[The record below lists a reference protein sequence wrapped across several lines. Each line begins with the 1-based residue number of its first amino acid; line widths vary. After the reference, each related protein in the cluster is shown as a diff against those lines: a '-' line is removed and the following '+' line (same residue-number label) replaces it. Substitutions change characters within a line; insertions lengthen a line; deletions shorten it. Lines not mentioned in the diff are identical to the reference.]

1 MTQTASWQ
9 ESDSQDFID
18 YGRYFVPQREYQL
31 QTLAD
36 LIPPPGSPASILEL
50 SCGEGL
56 LARVLLDRFP
66 SATLH
71 CYDISP
77 AMLAQAQARLAQ
89 FGSRFVP
96 RQFDLVATEWRTAAP
111 TFHAVV
117 SSLTIHHLDG
127 QEKQQLF
134 GDLYRMLLPGGV
146 LVVADLVAPTR
157 ELGTAVA
164 ANAWDEA
171 VRQRS
176 QQLDGNNDALEHF
189 ERLKWNLYRYPED
202 PEAAI
207 DKPSS
212 LLDQLKWLEQ
222 AGFTAVDLHWAL
234 AGHVIYSAVRPS
246 NSSSAE

>member
-31 QTLAD
+31 QTIAD
-36 LIPPPGSPASILEL
+36 LIPQPSGPAHILEL

-56 LARVLLDRFP
+56 LAEVLLARFP
-66 SATLH
+66 TVTLH
-71 CYDISP
+71 GYDLSP
-77 AMLAQAQARLAQ
+77 AMLAQAQNRLAH
-89 FGSRFVP
+89 FADRFVP
-96 RQFDLVATEWRTAAP
+96 RQFDLAQTEWRTAEP

-117 SSLTIHHLDG
+117 SSLTIHHLGGPD
-127 QEKQQLF
+127 KLRLF
-134 GDLYRMLLPGGV
+134 LDLYRMLQPGGV
-146 LVVADLVAPTR
+146 LIIADLVAPTR

-164 ANAWDEA
+164 AKAWDEA

-176 QQLDGNNDALEHF
+176 RQLDGNDDALVQF

-202 PEAAI
+202 PAEAI

-212 LLDQLKWLEQ
+212 LLDQLKWVEQ
-222 AGFTAVDLHWAL
+222 AGFTAVDLHWSL
-234 AGHVIYSAVRPS
+234 AGHVIYSAVKI
-246 NSSSAE
+246 

>member
-1 MTQTASWQ
+1 MSQSVWK
-9 ESDSQDFID
+9 ESDSHTFID

-31 QTLAD
+31 QTIAD
-36 LIPPPGSPASILEL
+36 LIPRPGQPARILEL

-56 LARVLLDRFP
+56 LAEALLARFP
-66 SATLH
+66 TVTLH
-71 CYDISP
+71 GYDLSP
-77 AMLAQAQARLAQ
+77 AMLQHAQARLAR

-96 RQFDLVATEWRTAAP
+96 RQFDLAAAEWRTAVP
-111 TFHAVV
+111 TFHAIV

-127 QEKQQLF
+127 PDKLRLF
-134 GDLYRMLLPGGV
+134 LDLYQMLLPGGV
-146 LVVADLVAPTR
+146 LVIADLVAPTR

-176 QQLDGNNDALEHF
+176 QQIDGSEDG
-189 ERLKWNLYRYPED
+189 LKEFQKLQWNLFRYPEE
-202 PEAAI
+202 PESAI

-234 AGHVIYSAVRPS
+234 AGHVIFSGVKR
-246 NSSSAE
+246 

>member
-1 MTQTASWQ
+1 MAQTVSWQ

-31 QTLAD
+31 QTIAD
-36 LIPPPGSPASILEL
+36 LIPPPDGPARMLEL

-56 LARVLLDRFP
+56 LAGLLLTRFP
-66 SATLH
+66 DATLH
-71 CYDISP
+71 GYDLSS
-77 AMLAQAQARLAQ
+77 AMLSQAQNRLAR
-89 FGSRFVP
+89 FGDRFVP
-96 RQFDLVATEWRTAAP
+96 RQFDLGETEWRTAEP

-127 QEKQQLF
+127 PDKLRLF
-134 GDLYRMLLPGGV
+134 LDVCQMLQPGGV
-146 LVVADLVAPTR
+146 LVIADLIAPTR

-164 ANAWDEA
+164 AKAWDEA

-176 QQLDGNNDALEHF
+176 QQLDGNDEALTQF

-202 PEAAI
+202 PDTAI

-234 AGHVIYSAVRPS
+234 AGHVIYSAVRPAN
-246 NSSSAE
+246 NSMN

>member
-31 QTLAD
+31 QTIAD
-36 LIPPPGSPASILEL
+36 LIPPPDGPAHILEL

-56 LARVLLDRFP
+56 LAEVLLARFP
-66 SATLH
+66 DVTLH
-71 CYDISP
+71 GYDLSP
-77 AMLAQAQARLAQ
+77 AMLAQAQNRVAR
-89 FGSRFVP
+89 FGDRFMP
-96 RQFDLVATEWRTAAP
+96 RQFDLAETAWRTAEP

-127 QEKQQLF
+127 PDKLRLF
-134 GDLYRMLLPGGV
+134 LDLYRMLQPGGV
-146 LVVADLVAPTR
+146 LVIADLIAPMR

-164 ANAWDEA
+164 AKAWDEA

-176 QQLDGNNDALEHF
+176 QQFDGSDAALEQF
-189 ERLKWNLYRYPED
+189 ERLQWNLYRYPED
-202 PEAAI
+202 PETAI

-234 AGHVIYSAVRPS
+234 AGHVIYSGVKV
-246 NSSSAE
+246 